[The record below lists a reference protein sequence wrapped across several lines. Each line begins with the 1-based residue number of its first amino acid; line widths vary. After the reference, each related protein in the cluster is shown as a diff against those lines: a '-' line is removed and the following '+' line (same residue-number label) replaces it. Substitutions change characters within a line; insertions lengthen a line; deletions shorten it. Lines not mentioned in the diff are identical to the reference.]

1 MLESSL
7 NPDGADTQCDFVSAL
22 WGSSSCGIASAL
34 LLFSEEQLVARK
46 HLNAV
51 YPVLD
56 IRYCGLLPIHSNQTT
71 VPSVSLPFRASCFV
85 QVSAV
90 VIDISPDFN
99 SNEPQ
104 GQSLQCYMEKTCK
117 VPLNS

>member
-7 NPDGADTQCDFVSAL
+7 NPDGGDSQCDFVPAL
-22 WGSSSCGIASAL
+22 WGGSSCGIASAL

-56 IRYCGLLPIHSNQTT
+56 IRYCGVWPIYSRQTT
-71 VPSVSLPFRASCFV
+71 VPSVSLPLRASCFV
-85 QVSAV
+85 QVSAM
-90 VIDISPDFN
+90 VIDISPDYN

-104 GQSLQCYMEKTCK
+104 GQSLRY
-117 VPLNS
+117 